1 MYIREMNVKHMLY
14 STKWFIGN
22 LSVRV
27 TVPKVLRLE
36 DILHWLTRNGKRMVG
51 LG

>member
-1 MYIREMNVKHMLY
+1 MYIREMNVKQMLY
-14 STKWFIGN
+14 VSLDSTKWFLGH

-36 DILHWLTRNGKRMVG
+36 DYIALAYKG
-51 LG
+51 